1 MTEQEWLECKDP
13 EKMLEAL
20 RGKIS
25 DRKLRLFAVA
35 CCQSVWELM
44 PDDMAR
50 RAVELAE
57 MVAEDQADTE
67 ERSRV
72 SSVVD
77 PWANTAYGVFS
88 HGGFEGT
95 GSVFAAMAAA
105 AALNPMLMFTFHM
118 GHVAAGTFTPWECVA
133 MARGQTAKEDAQER
147 CWQERE
153 RDPRYDD
160 EDEPSDEWYEMASE
174 VKYAAWDKGCAAGR
188 ADHCSLLREIL
199 GNPFHPITFDPSWK
213 TPAVVQL
220 ARSLYEEKRFADL
233 PVLADALEEAGCQD
247 ATVLE
252 HCRGPGPHVAGCWLL
267 DLILERA

>member
-1 MTEQEWLECKDP
+1 
-13 EKMLEAL
+13 MLEFL
-20 RGKIS
+20 REQAS

-57 MVAEDQADTE
+57 MVADDQADTE

-72 SSVVD
+72 LSVVD
-77 PWANTAYGVFS
+77 PRANTDYGVFS

-105 AALNPMLMFTFHM
+105 AALNPMLIFTFHM
-118 GHVAAGTFTPWECVA
+118 GHVAAETFTPWECVA
-133 MARGQTAKEDAQER
+133 MARGQTAKVDAQEK

-174 VKYAAWDKGCAAGR
+174 EKYAAWDKGCVAGR
-188 ADHCSLLREIL
+188 ADHCSLLREIF
-199 GNPFHPITFDPSWK
+199 GNPFHPVTLDPAWR
-213 TPAVVQL
+213 TPAVMQL
-220 ARSLYEEKRFADL
+220 ARSLYEERRFEDV
-233 PVLADALEEAGCQD
+233 PVLADALEEAGCTNAEILD
-247 ATVLE
+247 
-252 HCRGPGPHVAGCWLL
+252 HCRSGGDHVRGCWLL
-267 DLILERA
+267 DLLLGKE